1 MRIDFVS
8 LFPETITPFLNS
20 SMMGRAARS
29 GLVTFAAINPRDFTT
44 DKHLKV
50 DDTPFGGH
58 PGMLIKVE
66 PIWLAVESLEPG
78 PSAAIVVSSPAAK
91 LFTQLEAKKLS
102 KLDHVIFLCGHYEG
116 FDHRVEE
123 HLATHIY
130 SIGDFVVT
138 NGEMPALC
146 MADAAVRL
154 LDGVL
159 GDRQSLEMDSFS
171 NGLLS
176 APNYTRPEVWRDLKV
191 PDVLLSGNHEEI
203 RKWRRAQSL
212 AITRNLRPDLFE
224 QTELSTEDMKLLRK
238 LNQELD

>member
-1 MRIDFVS
+1 
-8 LFPETITPFLNS
+8 
-20 SMMGRAARS
+20 
-29 GLVTFAAINPRDFTT
+29 
-44 DKHLKV
+44 
-50 DDTPFGGH
+50 
-58 PGMLIKVE
+58 
-66 PIWLAVESLEPG
+66 
-78 PSAAIVVSSPAAK
+78 
-91 LFTQLEAKKLS
+91 
-102 KLDHVIFLCGHYEG
+102 
-116 FDHRVEE
+116 
-123 HLATHIY
+123 
-130 SIGDFVVT
+130 
-138 NGEMPALC
+138 